1 MPTHARHSGRSMLIA
16 RNTAIGSLPI
26 NLSRLVLVFCLL
38 LVMPISQAEIRLDDH
53 TSAQSLNDLADYL
66 ADPSGTLT
74 LADVQHA
81 DADFRHRQNLSFGY
95 THGPV
100 WLRLKLRSHAA
111 HARTWR
117 VELDYP
123 SLDEVRLYDV
133 GADGI
138 RESRAGDTVP
148 YSQRSVGNRTPVF
161 DIPLQPGEQRT
172 LYLRI
177 ASAGSMTLSGSLMS
191 LSDFEQHS
199 QRGYLVHAIYCG
211 LLIALGLYNLLLF
224 LALRERP
231 FLNYVLFMGAFALGV
246 LSLNGLGAQ
255 YLWPQATP
263 WSNRMLPVSLTL
275 TALFAAIFARSFLD
289 TRQWLPRWDRVLVM
303 LCFATALAVLATLLL
318 PVQRALQ
325 TMSLTGLSVTLML
338 LLTSFVCVGYR
349 VPGARLFALAWMML
363 LAGAVLLAL
372 RNFAIIPS
380 NFLTLYSMQIG
391 SSLEMILLSFAL
403 AARFNELKRQRE
415 AALQNNERVLEQRVA
430 ERTQALEEANQ
441 RLSEQAMRD
450 PLTGLANR
458 TALQQHLTQALS
470 RNQRRQ
476 ELLAVML
483 IDLDGFKPIN
493 DQYGHGLGDRV
504 LAEVAQRLN
513 LFKRESDL
521 AARLGGDEFV
531 MACENVHCAEAVQQ
545 LAERLLDRLNQ
556 PLTLEGHTV
565 HVAAS
570 IGIALSRDED
580 DTTTLIRR
588 ADAAMYQAKAA
599 GRNRTQLG

>member
-1 MPTHARHSGRSMLIA
+1 MPAHAYHSGRSMLTA
-16 RNTAIGSLPI
+16 RNIANRSLPI
-26 NLSRLVLVFCLL
+26 SLNSLVLAFCLL
-38 LVMPISQAEIRLDDH
+38 LVMPLSQAEIRLDDH
-53 TSAQSLNDLADYL
+53 TPAQNLNDLADYL
-66 ADPSGTLT
+66 ADPGGTLT
-74 LADVQHA
+74 LKDIRQV
-81 DADFRHRQNLSFGY
+81 DADFRHRKDLSFGY
-95 THGPV
+95 TRGPI
-100 WLRLKLRSHAA
+100 WLRLQLRSHTLQ
-111 HARTWR
+111 ARTWR
-117 VELDYP
+117 LELDYP

-133 GADGI
+133 GSDGI
-138 RESRAGDTVP
+138 RTSRAGDTVP
-148 YSQRSVGNRTPVF
+148 YSQRSVGHRTPVF

-172 LYLRI
+172 LYLRVE
-177 ASAGSMTLSGSLMS
+177 SAGSMTLSGSLMS

-199 QRGYLVHAIYCG
+199 QRGYMVHATYCG
-211 LLIALGLYNLLLF
+211 VLIALGLYNLLLF

-231 FLNYVLFMGAFALGV
+231 FLNYVLFMCGFALSV

-255 YLWPQATP
+255 YLWPQAAP

-275 TALFAAIFARSFLD
+275 AALFSAIFARSFLD
-289 TRQWLPRWDRVLVM
+289 TRQWLPRWDRVLVV

-325 TMSLTGLSVTLML
+325 TMSLTGLTVTLML

-415 AALQNNERVLEQRVA
+415 AALQNSERVLEQRVA

-458 TALQQHLTQALS
+458 TALQQHLSQALS

-493 DQYGHGLGDRV
+493 DQYGHGFGDLV

-513 LFKRESDL
+513 LQMRESDL

-531 MACENVHCAEAVQQ
+531 MVCESVQSAEAVQQ

-556 PLTLEGHTV
+556 PMILEGHTV

-570 IGIALSRDED
+570 IGIALSQEED

>member
-1 MPTHARHSGRSMLIA
+1 MPAHAYHSGRSMLTA
-16 RNTAIGSLPI
+16 RNIANRSLPI
-26 NLSRLVLVFCLL
+26 SLSSLVIAFCLL
-38 LVMPISQAEIRLDDH
+38 LVMPLSQAEIRLDDH
-53 TSAQSLNDLADYL
+53 TPAQNLNDLADYL
-66 ADPSGTLT
+66 ADPGGTLT
-74 LADVQHA
+74 LKDIRQV
-81 DADFRHRQNLSFGY
+81 DADFRHRKDLSFGY
-95 THGPV
+95 TRGAV
-100 WLRLKLRSHAA
+100 WLRLQLRSHTLQ
-111 HARTWR
+111 ARTWR

-133 GADGI
+133 GSDGI
-138 RESRAGDTVP
+138 RTSRAGDTVP
-148 YSQRSVGNRTPVF
+148 YSERSIGHRTPVF

-172 LYLRI
+172 LYLRVE
-177 ASAGSMTLSGSLMS
+177 SAGSMTLSGSLMS

-231 FLNYVLFMGAFALGV
+231 FLNYVLFMCAFALSV

-275 TALFAAIFARSFLD
+275 AALFSAIFARSFLD
-289 TRQWLPRWDRVLVM
+289 TRQRLPRWDRVLVV

-325 TMSLTGLSVTLML
+325 TMSLTGLTVTVML

-363 LAGAVLLAL
+363 LTGAVLLAL

-415 AALQNNERVLEQRVA
+415 AALQNSERVLEQRVA

-493 DQYGHGLGDRV
+493 DLYGHGFGDLV

-513 LFKRESDL
+513 LQMRESDL

-531 MACENVHCAEAVQQ
+531 MVCESVQSAEAVQQ

-556 PLTLEGHTV
+556 PMTLEGHTV

-570 IGIALSRDED
+570 IGIALSQEED

>member
-1 MPTHARHSGRSMLIA
+1 
-16 RNTAIGSLPI
+16 
-26 NLSRLVLVFCLL
+26 
-38 LVMPISQAEIRLDDH
+38 
-53 TSAQSLNDLADYL
+53 
-66 ADPSGTLT
+66 
-74 LADVQHA
+74 
-81 DADFRHRQNLSFGY
+81 
-95 THGPV
+95 
-100 WLRLKLRSHAA
+100 
-111 HARTWR
+111 
-117 VELDYP
+117 
-123 SLDEVRLYDV
+123 
-133 GADGI
+133 
-138 RESRAGDTVP
+138 
-148 YSQRSVGNRTPVF
+148 
-161 DIPLQPGEQRT
+161 
-172 LYLRI
+172 
-177 ASAGSMTLSGSLMS
+177 MS
-191 LSDFEQHS
+191 
-199 QRGYLVHAIYCG
+199 
-211 LLIALGLYNLLLF
+211 
-224 LALRERP
+224 
-231 FLNYVLFMGAFALGV
+231 AFALGV

-275 TALFAAIFARSFLD
+275 AALFSAIFARSFLD
-289 TRQWLPRWDRVLVM
+289 TRQWLPRWDRVLVV
-303 LCFATALAVLATLLL
+303 LCFATALAVPATLML

-325 TMSLTGLSVTLML
+325 TMSLTGLTVTLML
-338 LLTSFVCVGYR
+338 LLTSFVCVSYR

-363 LAGAVLLAL
+363 LTGAVLLAL

-415 AALQNNERVLEQRVA
+415 AALQNSERVLEQRVA

-458 TALQQHLTQALS
+458 TALQQHLSQALS

-493 DQYGHGLGDRV
+493 DLYGHGFGDLV
-504 LAEVAQRLN
+504 LAQVAQRLN
-513 LFKRESDL
+513 LQMRESDL

-531 MACENVHCAEAVQQ
+531 MVCESVQSAEAVQQ

-556 PLTLEGHTV
+556 PMTLEGHTV

-570 IGIALSRDED
+570 IGIALSHDED
-580 DTTTLIRR
+580 DTKTLIRR

-599 GRNRTQLG
+599 GRNRTQFG

>member
-1 MPTHARHSGRSMLIA
+1 MLTA
-16 RNTAIGSLPI
+16 RNIANRSLPI
-26 NLSRLVLVFCLL
+26 SLSSLVLAFCLL
-38 LVMPISQAEIRLDDH
+38 LVMPLSQAEIPLDDH
-53 TSAQSLNDLADYL
+53 TPAQNLNDLADYL
-66 ADPSGTLT
+66 ADPGGTLT
-74 LADVQHA
+74 LKDIRQV
-81 DADFRHRQNLSFGY
+81 DADFRHRKDLSFGY
-95 THGPV
+95 TRGPI
-100 WLRLKLRSHAA
+100 WLRLQLRSHTLQ
-111 HARTWR
+111 ARTWR

-133 GADGI
+133 GSDGI
-138 RESRAGDTVP
+138 RTSRSGDTVP
-148 YSQRSVGNRTPVF
+148 YSQRSVGHRTPVF

-172 LYLRI
+172 LYLRVE
-177 ASAGSMTLSGSLMS
+177 SAGSMTLSGRLMS
-191 LSDFEQHS
+191 LSDFEQYS
-199 QRGYLVHAIYCG
+199 QRGYMVHATYCG
-211 LLIALGLYNLLLF
+211 VLIALGLYNLLLF

-231 FLNYVLFMGAFALGV
+231 FLNYVLFMCAFALSV

-255 YLWPQATP
+255 YLWPQAAP

-275 TALFAAIFARSFLD
+275 AALFSAIFARSFLD
-289 TRQWLPRWDRVLVM
+289 TRQWLPRWDRVLVV

-325 TMSLTGLSVTLML
+325 TMSLTGLTVTVML

-415 AALQNNERVLEQRVA
+415 AALQNNERVLEERVA

-458 TALQQHLTQALS
+458 TALQQHLSQALS

-476 ELLAVML
+476 ELLVVML

-493 DQYGHGLGDRV
+493 DLYGHGFGDLV

-513 LFKRESDL
+513 LQMRESDL

-531 MACENVHCAEAVQQ
+531 MVCESVHSAEAVQQ

-556 PLTLEGHTV
+556 PMTVEGHTV

-570 IGIALSRDED
+570 IGIALSQEED

-599 GRNRTQLG
+599 GRNRTQFG